1 MIGLLVVLLVGAGKA
16 KPPPKP
22 PTPAP
27 AAQKAA
33 PKAEPK
39 PEAKAEEPGPP
50 ADPWEFDGL
59 TALVKAAAQPA
70 DDLSTLALTQ
80 LNVPLE
86 GNAQFKVSAHAN
98 TVGGVT
104 LALEDPNDAKT
115 ACALYA
121 AREGDVLVIKDSRCS
136 FFVFQGQARTQ
147 AVCRKI
153 NGTAKRANE
162 VVHLEATSPDCS
174 ASPMGVPLSVRAS
187 VKPVIR

>member
-22 PTPAP
+22 P
-27 AAQKAA
+27 
-33 PKAEPK
+33 K
-39 PEAKAEEPGPP
+39 PVPAKAEAKKADAGPADAGVP
-50 ADPWEFDGL
+50 VDPWEFDGL
-59 TALVKAAAQPA
+59 TALVDAAAQPA

-80 LNVPLE
+80 LNVPLT
-86 GNAQFKVSAHAN
+86 GRAQFRVAAHAN

-104 LALEDPNDAKT
+104 LTLEDPNDAKT
-115 ACALYA
+115 SCALYA
-121 AREGDVLVIKDSRCS
+121 TKDGESLVFKDSRCS
-136 FFVFQGQARTQ
+136 FFLFQGQARTQ

-153 NGTAKRANE
+153 EGTAVRSKDAI
-162 VVHLEATSPDCS
+162 LLGAASPDCS